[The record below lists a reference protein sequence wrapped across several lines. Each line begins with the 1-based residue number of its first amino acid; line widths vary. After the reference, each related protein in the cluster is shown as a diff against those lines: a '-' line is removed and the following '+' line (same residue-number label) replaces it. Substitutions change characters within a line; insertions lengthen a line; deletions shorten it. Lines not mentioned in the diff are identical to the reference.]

1 MCIFHALLVQEYY
14 CLLEC
19 AGANEI
25 NLRIL
30 ITVFTLADA
39 SEVIQAFRHAI
50 YHTEYIRHY
59 LFSAQ
64 EIMIGGE
71 VAPPRAN
78 FKARDG
84 FNAKL
89 AQQRAIKNYSMG
101 GRHF

>member
-1 MCIFHALLVQEYY
+1 M
-14 CLLEC
+14 LEC

-64 EIMIGGE
+64 EIMIGGA

-89 AQQRAIKNYSMG
+89 AQQRAIKNYSVG